1 MLKKRKSGVEC
12 LRLLIMFGIVI
23 SHWGGHGNASVSSNY
38 DNVFNLIWMQLSQY
52 FGEVS
57 NCAFVLISG
66 YFSSSRT
73 TVNIKGIRNIVID
86 VKFYSLLMFII
97 AVILGKQILTIKTGI
112 LALFPIIFSQYWFV
126 IPFLF
131 VCLIG
136 PWLNDIVRKLD
147 TKGVIYFYGLQFI
160 AILLLPIIGNA
171 SVASNITLFIFYYSI
186 GAGLS
191 IHNGKFR
198 FIERNKYTLALMG
211 FLSAIFLCYA
221 IDYIGNPLIFNRLIG
236 RFSPIPLLTALGLLY
251 IFLKFDFSSGFVN
264 KLALSTFSVYLIS
277 ENANIYPWL
286 WKDYFD
292 NAAYIDSPYLITIS
306 LLHCLVVFVACILI
320 DQVYRL
326 LRNLLETRGLLN
338 GKQ

>member
-23 SHWGGHGNASVSSNY
+23 SHWGGHNNASVSSNY

-52 FGEVS
+52 FGEVA

-147 TKGVIYFYGLQFI
+147 TKGIVYFYGLQFI

-191 IHNGKFR
+191 IHNEKFR
-198 FIERNKYTLALMG
+198 FIELNKYTLALIG
-211 FLSAIFLCYA
+211 FFSAIFLCYT
-221 IDYIGNPLIFNRLIG
+221 IDYIGNPLIYNRLIG
-236 RFSPIPLLTALGLLY
+236 RFSPFPLLTALGLLY

-292 NAAYIDSPYLITIS
+292 NAAYVGSPYLIPIS
-306 LLHCLVVFVACILI
+306 LLHCSVVFVACILI

-326 LRNLLETRGLLN
+326 LRNLLETRVFLN
-338 GKQ
+338 GKK